1 MAVPVQVGVPN
12 QVVPLFFTLKARLT
26 PGTLLLSKH
35 EIQFGDCFTS
45 EVNKARIS
53 GRS

>member
-35 EIQFGDCFTS
+35 VIPFGDCFTS
-45 EVNKARIS
+45 EVRNAPTI